1 MLRDLAVSA
10 ALAREDE
17 STGDRDL
24 MVRVVRGDPAAR
36 RELALRLA
44 PRVRRICRALLRSD
58 VDGDDAAQGALVEV
72 LRCADTFAGT
82 GSVERW
88 ADRIAARHAM
98 RLAARERRRTAVV
111 DAAIDPEQ
119 LVEPPDEAELG
130 ETIARR
136 VHEYL
141 DLLPQDRRE
150 LLVLRHVLDH
160 SVPEIAELLGVPVG
174 TVKDRLLAARKHV
187 RRLLLR
193 DIAIGV
199 EPRRPR

>member
-1 MLRDLAVSA
+1 VSA
-10 ALAREDE
+10 ALARSDE
-17 STGDRDL
+17 PTSDLDL
-24 MVRVVRGDPAAR
+24 MGRVVRGDRSAR
-36 RELALRLA
+36 RDLVTRLV
-44 PRVRRICRALLRSD
+44 PRVRRICRALMRSD
-58 VDGDDAAQGALVEV
+58 VDADDAAQGALVEI
-72 LRCADTFAGT
+72 LRSAESFAGA
-82 GSVERW
+82 GSLERW

-119 LVEPPDEAELG
+119 VMEPPGDAELG
-130 ETIARR
+130 EAIARR

-150 LLVLRHVLDH
+150 LLVLRHVLDY
-160 SVPEIAELLGVPVG
+160 SMPEIATLLGLPLG

-199 EPRRPR
+199 DHGRRA

>member
-1 MLRDLAVSA
+1 VSA
-10 ALAREDE
+10 ALARNDE
-17 STGDRDL
+17 PTSDLDL
-24 MVRVVRGDPAAR
+24 MGRVVRGDRSAR
-36 RELALRLA
+36 RDLVTRLV
-44 PRVRRICRALLRSD
+44 PRVRRICRALMRSD
-58 VDGDDAAQGALVEV
+58 VDADDAAQGALVEI
-72 LRCADTFAGT
+72 LRSAESFAGA
-82 GSVERW
+82 GSLERW
-88 ADRIAARHAM
+88 ADRIAARHSM

-119 LVEPPDEAELG
+119 VMEPPGDAELG
-130 ETIARR
+130 EAIARR

-150 LLVLRHVLDH
+150 LLVLRHVLDY
-160 SVPEIAELLGVPVG
+160 SMPEIATLLGLPLG

-199 EPRRPR
+199 DHGRRA